1 MSWNYYDDRFFKP
14 SQPIKVAGGIKAQS
28 RRGSFGTTWWG
39 KKWMETLEG
48 FDAGARLTRG
58 KSYARSGQVLSI
70 DIEKGQVDARVQG
83 STSKPYRINIEL
95 EAHRLTEWKRIARTL
110 QEQPYYVARL
120 LAGEMPPDIEIL
132 FALAGLSLF
141 PSRGSDLIT
150 DCSCPDWSNPCKH
163 IAAVYYL
170 LAEEFDRDPFLLFL
184 LRGMTRTELLTEILG
199 APETPPKTDNE
210 TALPPEPLEANDRFW
225 KAGPLPEDIW
235 GPVHIPPTPAA
246 LPRQLGAFPFWR
258 GEEGFAEALR
268 AVYQLASSN
277 GLALFEGTDT

>member
-70 DIEKGQVDARVQG
+70 DIEKGQIEARVQG

-95 EAHRLTEWKRIARTL
+95 EAHRLNEWKGVARTL

-120 LAGEMPPDIEIL
+120 LAGEMPPDIEIV
-132 FALAGLSLF
+132 FAMAGLSLF

-184 LRGMTRTELLTEILG
+184 LRGMTRGELLTEILG
-199 APETPPKTDNE
+199 APETPPATNKE
-210 TALPPEPLEANDRFW
+210 TAFPPEPLEANDRFW
-225 KAGPLPEDIW
+225 KGSPLPEDSW
-235 GPVHIPPTPAA
+235 GPVRIPPTPAA

-258 GEEGFAEALR
+258 GEEGFTEALKPI
-268 AVYQLASSN
+268 YQLASSD
-277 GLALFEGTDT
+277 GLALFEGTDP